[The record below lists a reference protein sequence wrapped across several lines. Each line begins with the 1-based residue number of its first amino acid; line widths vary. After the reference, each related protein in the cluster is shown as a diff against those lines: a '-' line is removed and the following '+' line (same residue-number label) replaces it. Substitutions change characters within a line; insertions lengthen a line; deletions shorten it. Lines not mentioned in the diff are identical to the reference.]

1 MLKATVDMGR
11 IGFLRKEGEWLL
23 QKQVF
28 SPILLSQPGILFLN
42 NLPKKF
48 RTHPCNIIA
57 IIIIINSR
65 VIIIEAM

>member
-1 MLKATVDMGR
+1 MEIRQQEEVAMCVKG
-11 IGFLRKEGEWLL
+11 KGEWLL

-48 RTHPCNIIA
+48 RTHPGNIIA
-57 IIIIINSR
+57 IIIMINSR